1 MNEAALK
8 GALNTVESL
17 VGGVGQLVAEGV
29 GRCKDR
35 VQQQE
40 ALCLR
45 DKESVLL
52 LLVRTG
58 RPPTDKRRV
67 RSRFVAFF
75 ITGCS
80 LVCRKSINRTWR
92 RSWWLAR

>member
-58 RPPTDKRRV
+58 RPPWNSNGQTKGSKPFCRRLHHGM
-67 RSRFVAFF
+67 FF
-75 ITGCS
+75 G
-80 LVCRKSINRTWR
+80 L
-92 RSWWLAR
+92 

>member
-17 VGGVGQLVAEGV
+17 VGGVRRLVAEGV

-40 ALCLR
+40 ALCLQ
-45 DKESVLL
+45 DKDSVLQ

-58 RPPTDKRRV
+58 QRRWK
-67 RSRFVAFF
+67 FN
-75 ITGCS
+75 G
-80 LVCRKSINRTWR
+80 RTKGLKLW
-92 RSWWLAR
+92 S